1 MITKKYT
8 VDRIVDGRKVVLLDR
23 EDESIQVVMDI
34 TEIPLV
40 KEGDIVS
47 ITWAKEVGSAAYT
60 IVLQD
65 ETVTTRERI
74 QEKLNRLK
82 NCSKST

>member
-23 EDESIQVVMDI
+23 EDEGIQVVMDI